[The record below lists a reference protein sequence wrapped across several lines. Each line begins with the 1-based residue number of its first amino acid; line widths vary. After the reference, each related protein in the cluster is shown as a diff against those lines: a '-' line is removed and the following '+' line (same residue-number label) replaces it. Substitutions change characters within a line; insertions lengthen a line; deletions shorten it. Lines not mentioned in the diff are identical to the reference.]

1 MNKCLLPAG
10 VGDLL
15 EEGVGNPLYVL
26 DSVSLGSHILHCMS
40 TQHKSISP
48 TNSELTREPLS

>member
-1 MNKCLLPAG
+1 MVPAG

-26 DSVSLGSHILHCMS
+26 DSVSLGSHILHSMS

-48 TNSELTREPLS
+48 PNSEY